1 MGVGERQSTLSL
13 TAAGLRSLTPTVVQ
27 NAIDS
32 TDRHVFS
39 DYCCGRRSLV
49 DQCATRAFGRANATS
64 THRARPRT
72 HSQGLAA
79 DGRYGFLSLG
89 AAHRL
94 ASAGEPVLAGREI
107 DQRRPPPTDPY
118 SLSSGSPLGPLL
130 GRGAAVQLS
139 SVVNVRELREQG
151 VFRTS
156 S

>member
-13 TAAGLRSLTPTVVQ
+13 TAAGLRSLTRTVVQ

-32 TDRHVFS
+32 TDRRVFS

-49 DQCATRAFGRANATS
+49 DQCATRASGRAIATS

-94 ASAGEPVLAGREI
+94 ASAGEPLLAGREI

-118 SLSSGSPLGPLL
+118 SLSSGSPKWWDWWWDFAPFGPEWTP
-130 GRGAAVQLS
+130 AD
-139 SVVNVRELREQG
+139 VR
-151 VFRTS
+151 
-156 S
+156 